1 MTYNRKLIIFCY
13 EYCNINGIGIGLG
26 FPKLSKF
33 PGNRGRWMLDQVVQ
47 YKNSSII
54 RLNSSKDDFQTVGK
68 DRKKKILSDLARK
81 GFFGQGNRASIIV
94 SQRFAQIEF
103 GTIRVNIGCVILV
116 SKIESG
122 K

>member
-1 MTYNRKLIIFCY
+1 
-13 EYCNINGIGIGLG
+13 
-26 FPKLSKF
+26 
-33 PGNRGRWMLDQVVQ
+33 MLDQVVQ

-68 DRKKKILSDLARK
+68 DREKKFLSDLARK
-81 GFFGQGNRASIIV
+81 GFFGQGNRSSIIV